1 METSVNNSTE
11 QKKKKKK
18 NKTGEALS
26 DVGLKILALC
36 IAVISWFLLSITQ
49 FPDINKK
56 VSKIPVDFNMTGTA
70 AESKGLQALN
80 YSDVTVDVEIQG
92 MNYEIGTYDQNDL
105 VATINLDPV
114 TKAGTYQL
122 EIDVKSAHPSDN
134 VKVLS
139 VTPARVE
146 VKFEQMSSVRMKVVD
161 SSPNVAADEGYTLGA
176 PEVSPNIVTI
186 EGPEN
191 ELEKIAKVE
200 AEYSG
205 TEKLSEDMTVTTST
219 FKFYDSSGEL
229 LDGSDFKLS
238 DDQVTIK
245 YVVYKKV
252 AAEVE
257 LKFTDQ
263 PPGFDIDSIPYTLSH
278 DTLQIASPLLDAG
291 EEEIITLDAIS
302 LYEIQRGH
310 TLIRDIPLSAGE
322 SEMSNIKQIEIKF
335 DLDDYAEKTFTIGA
349 YKIEFQ
355 NVPKG
360 KQAKLDTESLYN
372 VTMIGPKSIIE
383 GLSLNDLRVVADI
396 SDITADG
403 SFNHEITVYS
413 DKYHNIWN
421 NGSHVGSITVGEMTA
436 VTPVSSSTSSG
447 RS

>member
-18 NKTGEALS
+18 HKTGEALS
-26 DVGLKILALC
+26 DFGLKILALC

-56 VSKIPVDFNMTGTA
+56 VTNIPVDFNMAGTA

-80 YSDVTVDVEIQG
+80 YHDITVDVEIQG

-105 VATINLDPV
+105 VATVILDPV

-122 EIDVKSAHPSDN
+122 DIDVKSAHTADT

-139 VTPARVE
+139 VVPERVE
-146 VKFEQMSSVRMKVVD
+146 VKFEQMSSVRMKVEA
-161 SSPNVAADEGYTLGA
+161 SSPNVAADEGYTLGSA
-176 PEVSPNIVTI
+176 VLNPAIVTI

-205 TEKLSEDMTVTTST
+205 VEKLSEDKSITTST
-219 FKFYDSSGEL
+219 FKFYDASGDL
-229 LDGSDFKLS
+229 LDGTDFKLS
-238 DDQVTIK
+238 DSQVTVK
-245 YVVYKKV
+245 YVIYKKV
-252 AAEVE
+252 AAEIE
-257 LKFTDQ
+257 LDFTDQ
-263 PPGFDIDSIPYTLSH
+263 PPDFDIDSIPYTLSN
-278 DTLQIASPLLDAG
+278 DTLQIATPLLDAG
-291 EEEIITLDAIS
+291 DEEIITLDAIS

-310 TLIRDIPLSAGE
+310 TLIRDIPLSSGE

-335 DLDDYAEKTFTIGA
+335 ELDDYAEKTFTIGA
-349 YKIEFQ
+349 DKIEFR
-355 NVPKG
+355 NVPPG
-360 KQAKLDTESLYN
+360 KQAKLDTESIYN
-372 VTMIGPKSIIE
+372 VTMIGPAEIIE
-383 GLSLNDLRVVADI
+383 KLSPEDLKVVADI

-403 SFNHEITVYS
+403 SFNHEIMVYS

-421 NGSHVGSITVGEMTA
+421 NGSHAASITVGEITT
-436 VTPVSSSTSSG
+436 VTPVSSTSSG
-447 RS
+447 KS